1 MDAGHSKLDRRLAYA
16 MGVICVLGLGVAGYL
31 TYNKIAGG
39 KIACPVGGSGCTIV
53 QKSDYAEF
61 AGIPVPYLGLFG
73 WITIIISLFVPG
85 DIGRASTALLG
96 VFGFFFSMYLTY
108 LELFVIDAICQ
119 WCVANAVL
127 MTFLAALAVWRL
139 LAYSPPIDT
148 LIDVNPAPDDPDE
161 PEEPVGT

>member
-1 MDAGHSKLDRRLAYA
+1 MLDRRLAYA
-16 MGVICVLGLGVAGYL
+16 MGFICALGLGVAGYL

-39 KIACPVGGSGCTIV
+39 KIACPVGGTGCTIV

-73 WITIIISLFVPG
+73 WVTIIISLFVPG
-85 DIGRASTALLG
+85 EIGRASTALLG

-119 WCVANAVL
+119 WCVANAIL
-127 MTFLAALAVWRL
+127 MTILAALAVWRL
-139 LAYSPPIDT
+139 LAYETPVDMP
-148 LIDVNPAPDDPDE
+148 VEAPVEPDDP
-161 PEEPVGT
+161 GAASS